1 VFKFIYFL
9 FVCLCWGWFLGCWW
23 ICLVGLCW
31 GWICKGAQKS
41 ELKITE
47 LSQQDWAPWAQVY
60 PECDSVEKFEAFYSD
75 YSKQSESQKAKVLI
89 VFSGTTPVGTVSVF
103 NISEGVFRSALI
115 EYMIREDY
123 RKMGYGPKAVTLLE
137 KYCFEELGL
146 LKLFAYIA
154 PTNEPSLRLIRSLG
168 TFQLQTTLTSVRYSI
183 GLSGKRTA
191 RSLSLVCLTGRD
203 IHVASD

>member
-1 VFKFIYFL
+1 MS
-9 FVCLCWGWFLGCWW
+9 
-23 ICLVGLCW
+23 
-31 GWICKGAQKS
+31 QKS

-168 TFQLQTTLTSVRYSI
+168 YTYLVRDESAYFFKNVPQAAEVFYKLAPAVLSVV
-183 GLSGKRTA
+183 K
-191 RSLSLVCLTGRD
+191 
-203 IHVASD
+203 